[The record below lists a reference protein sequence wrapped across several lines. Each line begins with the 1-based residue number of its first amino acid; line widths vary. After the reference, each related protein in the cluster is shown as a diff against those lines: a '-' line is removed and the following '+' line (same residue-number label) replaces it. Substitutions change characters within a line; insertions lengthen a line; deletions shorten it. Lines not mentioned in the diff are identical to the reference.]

1 MKSLNQQIQDLID
14 TLPFIREGL
23 SEGLINTSALA
34 RKLKPKLE
42 EVNQKKIKD
51 STIIMSISRL
61 PFSKQEA
68 IQNKIKSVIENIGE
82 LIVRSNLT
90 KYNYTNYKGI
100 SADQGLFLKQIET
113 INDAFYTVSR
123 GISETTL
130 IVNSKLGLILEA
142 NFKANKLLTK
152 TDGLSAITMKLPEE
166 NVKTEG
172 IYYFI
177 LKQLAWH
184 NISLEE
190 VISTT
195 NEFTIVVDSKMI
207 SKAFSVLTDL
217 NKNL

>member
-1 MKSLNQQIQDLID
+1 M
-14 TLPFIREGL
+14 
-23 SEGLINTSALA
+23 
-34 RKLKPKLE
+34 
-42 EVNQKKIKD
+42 
-51 STIIMSISRL
+51 
-61 PFSKQEA
+61 
-68 IQNKIKSVIENIGE
+68 
-82 LIVRSNLT
+82 
-90 KYNYTNYKGI
+90 
-100 SADQGLFLKQIET
+100 KQIET